1 MYQFQENA
9 NVEQRLNGFLKMRKI
24 PNIIFHGS
32 AGTGKKTIVYQF
44 IHRIYGENRAKIKNN
59 VMYVNCAHGKGIKF
73 IREDLKYFAKT
84 NIQSDN
90 LVQFKSIVLFNA
102 DELTT
107 DAQSA
112 LRRCIEVFS
121 YNTRFFIIVEN
132 KYKLL
137 NPILSRFCEIYIPDK
152 SESIIRNF
160 PALAIGKAP
169 NVGLTFGKPSVN
181 LHTLHLNRVY
191 RFTDIDPYIVMGGT
205 ELKLYLDRELGVGEL
220 TPVKMIEIAETM
232 YNRGYSCHDLMTYL
246 ESLPD
251 ANEPGKI
258 EIQKKYQKIKI
269 EFRNE
274 PLLIFTI
281 LESLQQNQQT
291 QQTQQ
296 N

>member
-1 MYQFQENA
+1 MYQFQENV

-32 AGTGKKTIVYQF
+32 SGSGKKTIVYQF

-152 SESIIRNF
+152 SESIMRNF
-160 PALAIGKAP
+160 PALAVGKSP
-169 NVGLTFGKPSVN
+169 IVGLTYGKPSVN
-181 LHTLHLNRVY
+181 LHTLHLNQTY
-191 RFTDIDPYIVMGGT
+191 HFTEIDPWISMGGK
-205 ELKLYLDRELGVGEL
+205 ELKEYLDKELKSPL
-220 TPVKMIEIAETM
+220 THPKMIEIAETM
-232 YNRGYSCHDLMTYL
+232 YNRGHSCNDLMTYL

-251 ANEPGKI
+251 ANELANI
-258 EIQKKYQKIKI
+258 EMQKKYQQIKI

-274 PLLIFTI
+274 PLLIFTM
-281 LESLQQNQQT
+281 LDNVRETMNKHDE
-291 QQTQQ
+291 

>member
-1 MYQFQENA
+1 MYQFQENV

-32 AGTGKKTIVYQF
+32 SGSGKKTIVYQF

-152 SESIIRNF
+152 SESIMRNF
-160 PALAIGKAP
+160 PALAVGKSP
-169 NVGLTFGKPSVN
+169 IVGLTYGKPSVN
-181 LHTLHLNRVY
+181 LHTLHLNQTY
-191 RFTDIDPYIVMGGT
+191 HFTEIDPWISMGGK
-205 ELKLYLDRELGVGEL
+205 ELKEYLDKELKSPL
-220 TPVKMIEIAETM
+220 THPKMIEIAETM
-232 YNRGYSCHDLMTYL
+232 YNRGYSCNDLMTYL

-251 ANEPGKI
+251 ANELANI
-258 EIQKKYQKIKI
+258 EMQKKYQQIKI

-274 PLLIFTI
+274 PLLIFTM
-281 LESLQQNQQT
+281 LDNVRETMNKH
-291 QQTQQ
+291 
-296 N
+296 NEN

>member
-1 MYQFQENA
+1 
-9 NVEQRLNGFLKMRKI
+9 
-24 PNIIFHGS
+24 
-32 AGTGKKTIVYQF
+32 
-44 IHRIYGENRAKIKNN
+44 
-59 VMYVNCAHGKGIKF
+59 MYVNCAHGKGIKF

-152 SESIIRNF
+152 SESIMRNF
-160 PALAIGKAP
+160 PALAVGKSP
-169 NVGLTFGKPSVN
+169 IVGLTYGKPSVN
-181 LHTLHLNRVY
+181 LHTLHLNQTY
-191 RFTDIDPYIVMGGT
+191 HFTEIDPWISMGGK
-205 ELKLYLDRELGVGEL
+205 ELKEYLDKELKSPL
-220 TPVKMIEIAETM
+220 THPKMIEIAETM
-232 YNRGYSCHDLMTYL
+232 YNRGYSCNDLMTYL

-251 ANEPGKI
+251 ANELANI
-258 EIQKKYQKIKI
+258 EMQKKYQQIKI

-274 PLLIFTI
+274 PLLIFTM
-281 LESLQQNQQT
+281 LDNVRETMNKH
-291 QQTQQ
+291 
-296 N
+296 NEN

>member
-1 MYQFQENA
+1 MYQFQENV

-32 AGTGKKTIVYQF
+32 SGSGKKTIVYQF

-152 SESIIRNF
+152 SESIMRNF
-160 PALAIGKAP
+160 PALAVGKSP
-169 NVGLTFGKPSVN
+169 IVGLTYGKPSVN
-181 LHTLHLNRVY
+181 LHTLHLNQTY
-191 RFTDIDPYIVMGGT
+191 HFTEIDPWISMGGK
-205 ELKLYLDRELGVGEL
+205 ELKEYLDKELKSPL
-220 TPVKMIEIAETM
+220 THPKMIEIAETM
-232 YNRGYSCHDLMTYL
+232 YNRGHSCNDLMTYL

-251 ANEPGKI
+251 ANELANI
-258 EIQKKYQKIKI
+258 EMQKKYQQIKI

-274 PLLIFTI
+274 PLLIFTM
-281 LESLQQNQQT
+281 LDNVRETMNKHDG
-291 QQTQQ
+291 
-296 N
+296 

>member
-1 MYQFQENA
+1 MYQFQENV

-32 AGTGKKTIVYQF
+32 SGSGKKTIVYQF

-152 SESIIRNF
+152 SESIMRNF
-160 PALAIGKAP
+160 PALAVGKSP
-169 NVGLTFGKPSVN
+169 IVGLTYGKPSVN
-181 LHTLHLNRVY
+181 LHTLHLNQTY
-191 RFTDIDPYIVMGGT
+191 HFTEIDPWISMGGK
-205 ELKLYLDRELGVGEL
+205 ELKEYLDKELKYPL
-220 TPVKMIEIAETM
+220 THPKMIEIAETM
-232 YNRGYSCHDLMTYL
+232 YNRGHSCNDLMTYL
-246 ESLPD
+246 ESFPD
-251 ANEPGKI
+251 ANELANI
-258 EIQKKYQKIKI
+258 EMQKKYQHIKI

-274 PLLIFTI
+274 PLLIFTM
-281 LESLQQNQQT
+281 LDNVRETMNKHDE
-291 QQTQQ
+291 

>member
-1 MYQFQENA
+1 MYNFQENV

-32 AGTGKKTIVYQF
+32 SGSGKKTIVYQF

-137 NPILSRFCEIYIPDK
+137 HPILSRFCEIYIPDK
-152 SESIIRNF
+152 SESIMRNF
-160 PALAIGKAP
+160 PALSVGKAP
-169 NVGLTFGKPSVN
+169 NVGLVYGKPSVN
-181 LHTLHLNRVY
+181 LHTLHLNQTY
-191 RFTDIDPYIVMGGT
+191 HFTEVDPMISMGGT
-205 ELKLYLDRELGVGEL
+205 ELKEYLDRELKYPM
-220 TPVKMIEIAETM
+220 TPSKMIEIAETM
-232 YNRGYSCHDLMTYL
+232 YNRGHTCHDLMIYL
-246 ESLPD
+246 ETLPN
-251 ANEPGKI
+251 AGEPEQI
-258 EIQKKYQKIKI
+258 EIQKKYQQIKM

-274 PLLIFTI
+274 PLLIFT
-281 LESLQQNQQT
+281 LLGGTVGSPLPPGGA
-291 QQTQQ
+291 
-296 N
+296 

>member
-1 MYQFQENA
+1 MYQFQENV

-32 AGTGKKTIVYQF
+32 SGSGKKTIVYQF

-152 SESIIRNF
+152 SESIMRNF
-160 PALAIGKAP
+160 PALAVGKSP
-169 NVGLTFGKPSVN
+169 IVGLTYGKPSVN
-181 LHTLHLNRVY
+181 LHTLHLNQTY
-191 RFTDIDPYIVMGGT
+191 HFTEIDPWVSMGGK
-205 ELKLYLDRELGVGEL
+205 ELKEYLDKELKSPL
-220 TPVKMIEIAETM
+220 THQKMIEIAETM
-232 YNRGYSCHDLMTYL
+232 YNRGHSCNDLMTYL

-251 ANEPGKI
+251 ANELANI
-258 EIQKKYQKIKI
+258 EMQKKYQQIKI

-274 PLLIFTI
+274 PLLIFTM
-281 LESLQQNQQT
+281 LDNVRETMNT
-291 QQTQQ
+291 
-296 N
+296 NDEN